1 MFACQGWLGV
11 CGAGSAGLVEMKAGG
26 FVDDVDC
33 MGRWPSYGGYAV
45 AMGEW
50 PACGDLSKR
59 MGKCAR
65 HGNGAG
71 VWDAARPYGKPK
83 SHQNQEYGNCDGLR
97 TCIFS

>member
-11 CGAGSAGLVEMKAGG
+11 CGTGPAGLVEMKYGG

-33 MGRWPSYGGYAV
+33 MGKWPGYGGYAV

-59 MGKCAR
+59 IGRWLGYEDLSKRMGKFVRRVA
-65 HGNGAG
+65 
-71 VWDAARPYGKPK
+71 VWGSRDTYGEMACVG
-83 SHQNQEYGNCDGLR
+83 SR
-97 TCIFS
+97 